1 MDTKKLEKFLK
12 EKLVAEVDD
21 EFGSGFTEK
30 SPVTCE
36 MTEVT
41 VGKWLCL
48 KALVNYTGVTF
59 DQTTDR
65 LSGDPEDVHAWYNW
79 IGLPEDAPEKVA
91 HPDELDSWALLSA
104 YYRLTFRDVQYPAPF
119 GHHEGR
125 TVKNFT
131 EDGKGEMLV
140 VEERRFQDVS
150 PATMCKI
157 EVFDMNE
164 IEKKKKKK

>member
-79 IGLPEDAPEKVA
+79 IGLPDNAPKKVA

>member
-12 EKLVAEVDD
+12 EKLVAEVDG
-21 EFGSGFTEK
+21 EFGMSFTE
-30 SPVTCE
+30 SGPVTCE

-41 VGKWLCL
+41 VGKWLCI
-48 KALVNYTGVTF
+48 KAMINYTGTTM

-65 LSGDPEDVHAWYNW
+65 ASGDPEDVRAWYNW
-79 IGLPEDAPEKVA
+79 IGLPENAPKKVA
-91 HPDELDSWALLSA
+91 HPDELDNWALLSA

-125 TVKNFT
+125 TVKTFT
-131 EDGKGEMLV
+131 EDGKGELLV

-150 PATMCKI
+150 PSSMCKI
-157 EVFDMNE
+157 EAFDINE
-164 IEKKKKKK
+164 IKKTKK